1 MPGENCCVVG
11 CGSCRRH
18 KGIGTF
24 KLPSKSTNQNH
35 QSKLISE
42 NQRSAWLNEISKHK
56 VFDKTFREQIEKG
69 NVYTCEKHFNLEDTE
84 IR

>member
-1 MPGENCCVVG
+1 MTMLLAWLLIFRVEILNISENLLKLTVMPGENCCVVG

-42 NQRSAWLNEISKHK
+42 N
-56 VFDKTFREQIEKG
+56 
-69 NVYTCEKHFNLEDTE
+69 
-84 IR
+84 